1 MQSQKELTAM
11 YLWRIFKHI
20 IPNMLKEYHN
30 RVNPSRRQDI
40 DIINDDRQIIKYVIS
55 DTSIKGETK
64 QILHSLLNYS
74 NIFAHNMEFDNDYI
88 TGLLHTTKLLFLS
101 EIGGNLYDDTF
112 NANMWKS
119 FVEARCKLNSLTNNS
134 YNFADM
140 S

>member
-88 TGLLHTTKLLFLS
+88 TGLLQTTKLLFLS
-101 EIGGNLYDDTF
+101 EIGGNSYDATF
-112 NANMWKS
+112 NANMWTS
-119 FVEARCKLNSLTNNS
+119 FVEARCKLNSLTYNS
-134 YNFADM
+134 YNVQM
-140 S
+140 